1 MSVFILAQSVNI
13 HLGDVLQVDS
23 LLEHLEL
30 HEDIYGDDLFT
41 FISKHYGG
49 EIEEHQK
56 ESGNDSDHG
65 KLPFNHSIACD
76 SFQFFILDID
86 HLGLGYVQL
95 PVQKKSDFYYNIS
108 YSFLENTDIFQPP
121 RHA

>member
-13 HLGDVLQVDS
+13 HLGDMLQVDS
-23 LLEHLEL
+23 LLEHMEL
-30 HEDIYGDDLFT
+30 HEDIYGDDLFA

-49 EIEEHQK
+49 ESQEHRR
-56 ESGNDSDHG
+56 ESGSDRDHS
-65 KLPFNHSIACD
+65 KLPFNHTINAD

-86 HLGLGYVQL
+86 QLGLAYTKL

-121 RHA
+121 RQA

>member
-30 HEDIYGDDLFT
+30 HEDIYGDDLFA

-49 EIEEHQK
+49 EIEEHQR
-56 ESGNDSDHG
+56 ESGNDSDHS

-76 SFQFFILDID
+76 SFQFFILDLD
-86 HLGLGYVQL
+86 QLGLGYVQL

-121 RHA
+121 RRA